1 MHMKK
6 NAQRFQK
13 KLMKK
18 LKPLLDFSAAMD
30 KKNVSVMAA
39 GIAYFTLLAIFP
51 GVAAGMAI
59 ALFMLEPSQVE
70 MVMNGLGA
78 YLPEEITGML
88 SIVLSRQAGEGSNL
102 VMAGVGIAIAL
113 FGASGAMQNT
123 TKALNEV
130 FSVKETRNIVR
141 LRLISIALTMGVILL
156 AATVA
161 GLLLLLSHGQLTYWD
176 VPGWLAVILSIL
188 RWPLMLVVI
197 NAAILG
203 LFRYGANREKV
214 ARTITTPGATLAT
227 LAWLV
232 VTAGFFWYLQ
242 HFAGF
247 AQSYSIFAGIIAL
260 MMWFN
265 LSATV
270 ILVGAL
276 FDARRKKA

>member
-1 MHMKK
+1 MKK

>member
-1 MHMKK
+1 MKK

-70 MVMNGLGA
+70 TVMNGLGA